1 MTRAV
6 RVPPW
11 TLTLLGLFLALL
23 LLLRLQFAQGELRVS
38 ARSANNLESRSSSSF
53 PLALFKTDLVDINF
67 TFNCLTITENIAIFA
82 FFKSYFN

>member
-38 ARSANNLESRSSSSF
+38 VRSANNLESRSSSSF
-53 PLALFKTDLVDINF
+53 PLALCKTDLVDINP
-67 TFNCLTITENIAIFA
+67 TFNCLNITENIAIFA
-82 FFKSYFN
+82 FFKSYLN

>member
-23 LLLRLQFAQGELRVS
+23 LLLLQFAQGELRVS
-38 ARSANNLESRSSSSF
+38 ARSANNLESRSSSNF
-53 PLALFKTDLVDINF
+53 PLALCKTDLVDINP
-67 TFNCLTITENIAIFA
+67 TFNCLNITENIAIFA
-82 FFKSYFN
+82 FFKSYLN